1 MPSARTRPDPHD
13 PHDPHDSHDSHGRG
27 LAAPHAWAVR
37 EGPLDPERLAQVESL
52 FTLSNGRCGVR
63 GSLEEGDPHGTPGTY
78 LSGAFEL
85 WPLTYPEYSYGYP
98 TVQERLVPVLD
109 PTRVELLV
117 AGEPLD
123 VRTGELTEHERVL
136 DLRSGTLHR
145 HLRWTSPA
153 GHRVVVGSQR
163 LVPLE
168 RPGLVAL
175 EYTVRADGAP
185 VDVEVRSAVLAS
197 EHLHEAV
204 ADTGSGA
211 EHHGGR
217 LRQRTDGSG
226 LAVAAHVE
234 HDVLAPATADVRSH
248 ALPDRV
254 VTTVRTRLEAGELLR
269 LRKVVSLGWAPQ
281 FERDDLGTR
290 LAGLLADGVRT
301 GWEGLVRE
309 QRAVLDDFWAHAD
322 VEVDGDDDLQQAARF
337 ALFHV
342 FQAAAQGTDRG
353 IPAKGLTGT
362 GYDGHTFWDTE
373 VFVLPVLNHVW
384 PQAAAEAL
392 RWRHHML
399 PAARERARELGL
411 AGASFPWRTITGRES
426 SGYWPAGTAAV
437 HLGADV
443 ADAAVR
449 HLHATGDEE
458 LAREALVDLVVET
471 ARTWV
476 VLGREDSDGRF
487 HVDGV
492 TGPDEYSALVDDNAY
507 TNLMAQAN
515 LRSAVELTKRFP
527 AQAEALGVDDAEL
540 AEFTRLADAVHL
552 PRDPAT
558 GVPAQDG
565 GARQRKRWDFAGTRP
580 DQYPLAD
587 SFPYF
592 SLYRRQVVKQADL
605 VLALYLRPEAFTWE
619 EKRDAFEH
627 AEGVTVR
634 DSSLS
639 AAVQAVVAAEV
650 GHLGL
655 AAEYVHEAAFVD
667 LHDLRGKTADGL
679 HIASLAGAWL
689 ALVAGYGGMRDG
701 GGELSFAPRLPDG
714 LSGLRFR
721 TRHRG
726 SCLEVRVHGDRAD
739 YRLLDGGPVHL
750 RHHGREFTIARDE
763 PVTLPV
769 PSLDPE
775 VVARPRPEQPAHRGP
790 RRRR

>member
-1 MPSARTRPDPHD
+1 MPTADERLDHP
-13 PHDPHDSHDSHGRG
+13 GAG

-37 EGPLDPERLAQVESL
+37 EGPLDLDRLAQVESL
-52 FTLSNGRCGVR
+52 FALSNGRCGVR
-63 GSLEEGDPHGTPGTY
+63 GSLEEGDPAGTRGTY

-123 VRTGELTEHERVL
+123 VRTGELAEHERVL

-145 HLRWTSPA
+145 HLRWTSPG
-153 GHRVVVGSQR
+153 GHGVVVGSQR

-197 EHLHEAV
+197 EHLHEARGW
-204 ADTGSGA
+204 AGQR
-211 EHHGGR
+211 GGR

-234 HDVLAPATADVRSH
+234 HDVLAPVAADVRSL
-248 ALPDRV
+248 ALSDRV
-254 VTTVRTRLEAGELLR
+254 VTTVRTRLGTGELLR
-269 LRKVVSLGWAPQ
+269 LRKVVSLGWAPES
-281 FERDDLGTR
+281 ERDDLDER
-290 LAGLLADGVRT
+290 LAELLADGVRS
-301 GWEGLVRE
+301 GWEGLCRE

-322 VEVDGDDDLQQAARF
+322 VEVEGDDDLQQAVRF

-392 RWRHHML
+392 RWRHRML

-437 HLGADV
+437 HLGADI

-449 HLHATGDEE
+449 HLHATGDDD

-476 VLGREDSDGRF
+476 VLGREDAEGRF

-515 LRSAVELTKRFP
+515 LRAAVDLAKQFP

-540 AEFTRLADAVHL
+540 AELARLADAVHL
-552 PRDPAT
+552 PRDPDT
-558 GVPAQDG
+558 GVPAQDE
-565 GARQRKRWDFAGTRP
+565 GATQRKRWDFEGTRA

-619 EKRDAFEH
+619 DKRDAFEH

-650 GHLGL
+650 GHLDL
-655 AAEYVHEAAFVD
+655 AAAYAHEAAFVD

-679 HIASLAGAWL
+679 HIASLGGAWL
-689 ALVAGYGGMRDG
+689 ALVAGYGGMRDA

-714 LSGLRFR
+714 LRGLRFR

-726 SCLEVRVHGDRAD
+726 SCVEVSVRDAQAT
-739 YRLLDGGPVHL
+739 YRLVDGAPVHA
-750 RHHGREFTIARDE
+750 RHHGREFTLARDE
-763 PVTLPV
+763 PATFPV
-769 PSLDPE
+769 PPLAPE
-775 VVARPRPEQPAHRGP
+775 VADRPAPTQPAHRGP